1 MSTIIVFLTGIIV
14 LLFLVAKVKTNA
26 FIGLLSS
33 ALVMGLMAGMAPLD
47 AVNTIASGFA
57 ATVEDIGL
65 VIIFG
70 VMLGKYLEVSQS
82 TTKMALDSIHVV
94 GQKRS
99 SLAMALSGYIIS
111 IPVFSD
117 AAFVLLSPLVRAV
130 AKKANVHKGVI
141 AVSLAAGLLATN
153 VFVPPTPGPL
163 AAAGMLG
170 VDLGKAMLF
179 GGLAALVMTLFGW
192 GYAQFYLR
200 KKPESYYTYEMEQE
214 EEYTLDEEALPNSF
228 VAFCPL
234 VIPLILILSNTI
246 CKMFASEG
254 SGAVAITSFI
264 GNPNVALAV
273 GVLVSIALLYKK
285 LGKAAVLKVM
295 DDTLNDAGS
304 IVFIVSAGGALGQ
317 VLKVSGAGGGLADI
331 IIGTG
336 LPFILIPYSIA
347 AIIKMINGSGTTSL
361 ITTVTICAPIVAKI
375 GLDPILLF
383 LSASAGA
390 SICCH
395 VNDSFFW
402 VYARCMG
409 FDMKTALKTLSISNI
424 VESIG
429 ALLATLIIS
438 LVI

>member
-1 MSTIIVFLTGIIV
+1 MSTLVVFLAGIIV

-33 ALVMGLMAGMAPLD
+33 AFVMGVLAGMPPLD
-47 AVNTIASGFA
+47 TVNTIASGFA

-82 TTKMALDSIHVV
+82 TAKMALDSIRVV

-99 SLAMALSGYIIS
+99 SLAMAISGYIIS

-117 AAFVLLSPLVRAV
+117 AAFVLLSPLARAV
-130 AKKANVHKGVI
+130 AKKAKVHKGVI

-170 VDLGKAMLF
+170 VDLGKAMFF
-179 GGLAALVMTLFGW
+179 GGIAALVMTLFGW

-200 KKPESYYTYEMEQE
+200 KKPDSYYTYEMEQE
-214 EEYTLDEEALPNSF
+214 EEYVLEEDKLPSSF
-228 VAFCPL
+228 VAFSPL
-234 VIPLILILSNTI
+234 VIPLILIISNTI
-246 CKMFASEG
+246 CKMTAPEG
-254 SGAVAITSFI
+254 SGAAAFTSFI
-264 GNPNVALAV
+264 GNPNVALLA

-285 LGKAAVLKVM
+285 MGKQAILKVM

-317 VLKVSGAGGGLADI
+317 VLKVSGAGNGLADVI
-331 IIGTG
+331 ISTG
-336 LPFILIPYSIA
+336 LPFILIPYAIA

-361 ITTVTICAPIVAKI
+361 ITTVTICAPIVAKL
-375 GLDPILLF
+375 GLDPVLLL

-429 ALLATLIIS
+429 ALLATLVIS